1 MYMIHMFEFT
11 YFRSSHEKLHYQ
23 MFFDIETDNLQNSVK
38 SSILVK
44 LLYAYSSTKV
54 SPSQA
59 FYQKNY
65 LEEHL

>member
-1 MYMIHMFEFT
+1 
-11 YFRSSHEKLHYQ
+11 

-38 SSILVK
+38 GSILVK

-54 SPSQA
+54 SPSQV